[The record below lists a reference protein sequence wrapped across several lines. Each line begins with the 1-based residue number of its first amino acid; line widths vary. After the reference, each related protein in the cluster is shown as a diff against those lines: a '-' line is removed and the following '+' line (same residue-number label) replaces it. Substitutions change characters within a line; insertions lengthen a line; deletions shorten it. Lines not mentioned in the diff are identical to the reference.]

1 MRNFTLS
8 YLFALSAVL
17 GTVDAFASASTL
29 ASRVSLNQHESRVM
43 PAALTI
49 PARNVSD
56 IRGQSSTQLTAL
68 PVANALGCISKIRG
82 GAAAAAK
89 GASESLFSTSTPSGL
104 FNLGLLGLALST
116 TVIRTGA
123 RIGDSARKGDEAKS
137 KAEKPAAI
145 RSLQI
150 KFLSVFWLLRCA
162 DWLQGPYFYAV
173 YASKVFGGVP
183 ASLGLISK
191 LFLTGFASTALFGPF
206 VGRLSDQY
214 GRKIG
219 TLAFTLIY
227 SLGAASTKSPLL
239 SILLM
244 GRVLSGI
251 GTSLLFS
258 APEAWLVGEAQA
270 KEKGLDYL
278 GETFGLAYAGDSIVA
293 ILAGQ
298 LAGAAASGRGPTGP
312 FELSV
317 GFLVAGGLLASVLW
331 KENKA
336 TPSSEGDS
344 KQPTIRDAVKVVKD
358 DPKIML
364 VGGVQSLFE
373 AAMYIFVLQ
382 WPPAISAAISRAFGS
397 GAATPYGTVFS
408 CFMASCLL
416 GSTIFGQLG
425 KMGVST
431 ETSTSA
437 MLGLGS
443 IAMGAAA
450 YATSAGPAASLPLA
464 AIVAA
469 FFAFEACVG
478 MYFPS
483 IGTLRSKY
491 VPDSHRSVIMNLFG
505 IPLNLLVVTVF
516 LSIKKLGVSGAL
528 SVSTIALG
536 LATASMLKL
545 KSLVKAEE
553 FATGEA

>member
-123 RIGDSARKGDEAKS
+123 RVGDSARKGDEAKS

-191 LFLTGFASTALFGPF
+191 LFLTGFASTALFGPL

-278 GETFGLAYAGDSIVA
+278 GETFGLVSRFGWDTASKRYSLFICCACTKTQMHLSNRFHLLCVPISICDRLTLEILSSPSSPDSSQAQQPPAGDPPVPSSY
-293 ILAGQ
+293 Q
-298 LAGAAASGRGPTGP
+298 LDSSLLAASSPLCFGRRTRPRHHRRAIRNSPLSGMLLRSSKMTQRSCSWGPFRASSRPPCTSSCCNGLRPSAQPSAVHLDQERPPHTGLSSPASWRPASLVRPSSGSSARWASQPKPPRARCWAWDRSPWAPRRTPRQRAPQPPSPWRQSSQPSSPSKPAWACTSPASAPSAVSMCQILTGP
-312 FELSV
+312 LS
-317 GFLVAGGLLASVLW
+317 
-331 KENKA
+331 
-336 TPSSEGDS
+336 
-344 KQPTIRDAVKVVKD
+344 
-358 DPKIML
+358 
-364 VGGVQSLFE
+364 
-373 AAMYIFVLQ
+373 
-382 WPPAISAAISRAFGS
+382 
-397 GAATPYGTVFS
+397 
-408 CFMASCLL
+408 
-416 GSTIFGQLG
+416 
-425 KMGVST
+425 
-431 ETSTSA
+431 
-437 MLGLGS
+437 
-443 IAMGAAA
+443 
-450 YATSAGPAASLPLA
+450 
-464 AIVAA
+464 
-469 FFAFEACVG
+469 
-478 MYFPS
+478 
-483 IGTLRSKY
+483 
-491 VPDSHRSVIMNLFG
+491 
-505 IPLNLLVVTVF
+505 
-516 LSIKKLGVSGAL
+516 
-528 SVSTIALG
+528 
-536 LATASMLKL
+536 
-545 KSLVKAEE
+545 
-553 FATGEA
+553 